1 MSLDGARQRPGRNDQ
16 GGSDDD
22 WIADPEGLRELCELR
37 ELKAR
42 KKAGQAK
49 SVKAGRWKEPWEQ

>member
-1 MSLDGARQRPGRNDQ
+1 MSLDDAREQPGRNDQ

-22 WIADPEGLRELCELR
+22 WTAETDSSRELCEPR
-37 ELKAR
+37 ELRAR
-42 KKAGQAK
+42 KNAEQAK